1 MKNLDNT
8 GERVKKRRESLNLTQ
23 EELAKRAGYKS
34 RSSINNIETG
44 RPVSQKI
51 VEKLA
56 TALNVSPS
64 YLMCWTDDDGLDIRD
79 THPSD
84 LTHREG
90 PNDFDKA
97 TFESSEE
104 IHPKNA
110 FINYIN
116 SIGYEFI
123 EPNKIKK
130 GSVLVEIA
138 DNELLDLEE
147 KSSNYTDELLMELI
161 KKKIGL

>member
-1 MKNLDNT
+1 MTKKV
-8 GERVKKRRESLNLTQ
+8 GELIKEKRVELNLSQ
-23 EELAKRAGYKS
+23 DELATKLGYSS
-34 RSSINNIETG
+34 RSSINKIELG
-44 RPVSQKI
+44 LQDVPKSKAEVFSRVLGI
-51 VEKLA
+51 DIAV
-56 TALNVSPS
+56 
-64 YLMCWTDDDGLDIRD
+64 LMGWDVRD
-79 THPSD
+79 NKPYD
-84 LTHREG
+84 FERL
-90 PNDFDKA
+90 PNYNSEFDKA
-97 TFESSEE
+97 TFEASEE
-104 IHPKNA
+104 IHSQNA

>member
-1 MKNLDNT
+1 MTKKV
-8 GERVKKRRESLNLTQ
+8 GELIKEKRVELNLSQ
-23 EELAKRAGYKS
+23 DELATKLGYSS
-34 RSSINNIETG
+34 RSSINKIELG
-44 RPVSQKI
+44 LQDVPKSKAEAFSRVLGI
-51 VEKLA
+51 DIA
-56 TALNVSPS
+56 I
-64 YLMCWTDDDGLDIRD
+64 LMGWDVRD
-79 THPSD
+79 TKPYD
-84 LTHREG
+84 FERL
-90 PNDFDKA
+90 PNYNSEFDKV
-97 TFESSEE
+97 TFEISEE
-104 IHPKNA
+104 IKTKNA

-123 EPNKIKK
+123 EPNQIKK